1 MKLKPLHDWVVI
13 KRSEA
18 EERSPGGIIIPDTA
32 KDKPSE
38 GIVVSV
44 GPGRYKKIKEKEKF
58 VPTTLQP
65 GQRVAYPRYTAKEVE
80 LGGKEF
86 TLVREDDILGTFE
99 GERKLAR
106 REPEQLHRPAATR
119 DVKETVPA
127 VPQMRENSGKK
138 RAARKKAVRKSTKTE
153 EKKTKK
159 KALAKSITTK
169 TGAKAVKKSSGKK
182 KEKTSAPKKMTK
194 KMAGPK
200 KTAGKKAPSKVSW
213 TISAVPTL
221 DVAAPL
227 ASPVN
232 PAAPKEHMT
241 AMKNKRILFALIC
254 IPPYFLVLLPGT
266 RALLKCKLYH

>member
-44 GPGRYKKIKEKEKF
+44 GPGSYKKIKEKEKF

-65 GQRVAYPRYTAKEVE
+65 GQRVAYPKYAAKEVE
-80 LGGKEF
+80 LGEEEF

-106 REPEQLHRPAATR
+106 REHEPHHRPAATR

-127 VPQMRENSGKK
+127 VPQMKETSGKK
-138 RAARKKAVRKSTKTE
+138 RAARKKAVRKSTKTAE

-159 KALAKSITTK
+159 KAPAKSITTK
-169 TGAKAVKKSSGKK
+169 TGAKAVKKSGGKK
-182 KEKTSAPKKMTK
+182 KAKTSAPKKVTK
-194 KMAGPK
+194 KMTGPK
-200 KTAGKKAPSKVSW
+200 KTAGKKTPSKAKAAQKKKAGS
-213 TISAVPTL
+213 SAI
-221 DVAAPL
+221 
-227 ASPVN
+227 
-232 PAAPKEHMT
+232 
-241 AMKNKRILFALIC
+241 MKKRKPRPQRNKKKT
-254 IPPYFLVLLPGT
+254 G
-266 RALLKCKLYH
+266 KG